1 MADRQQGLLCA
12 LTRLS
17 ELLIQ
22 PSLTAEPMDILLKG
36 AVAMLWASLAL
47 AWVAAFSRL
56 IILRPVQIRI
66 KDPELSPKLTSIYC

>member
-1 MADRQQGLLCA
+1 M
-12 LTRLS
+12 S